1 MSLSSVSVAGNALR
15 LRRAPERPAGFA
27 RGLRRRS
34 TLLRSTSESARLS
47 QARQRD
53 LHEPLHGALRRQAPS
68 RRECVEAVPRELV
81 WWDVLPDV
89 PVRGGLAQQST
100 QKPLEV
106 LLGASHVAS
115 SVEEGGHV
123 VVVMPVLYESERL
136 DDSLEPL
143 YGRTALVPERG
154 ELLEVSGDLALMPG
168 EKDRFDVGEVLVQ
181 RGPTNAGLLGDLR
194 HRNPA

>member
-1 MSLSSVSVAGNALR
+1 MSLSSVSVAGNGLR

-106 LLGASHVAS
+106 LLGVGHVAS
-115 SVEEGGHV
+115 AVEKRRQV
-123 VVVMPVLYESERL
+123 IVVMSMLDEGERIQ
-136 DDSLEPL
+136 D
-143 YGRTALVPERG
+143 
-154 ELLEVSGDLALMPG
+154 
-168 EKDRFDVGEVLVQ
+168 
-181 RGPTNAGLLGDLR
+181 GL
-194 HRNPA
+194 